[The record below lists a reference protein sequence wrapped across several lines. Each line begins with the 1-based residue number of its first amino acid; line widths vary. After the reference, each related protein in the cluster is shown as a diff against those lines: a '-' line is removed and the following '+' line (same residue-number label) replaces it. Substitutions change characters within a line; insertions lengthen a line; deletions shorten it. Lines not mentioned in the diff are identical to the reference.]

1 MTVGCRLRAG
11 AASMARSASSD
22 SLRATATRSYSGDV
36 SAASISPNRRYT
48 SASVRALPTGA
59 ALAAVGPG
67 IATTLALAFSAEATG
82 ALSRSVDRVWN
93 VYTLVAPN
101 AGARER
107 SLRGQTAHPL
117 STRRSAS
124 LMTLSTT
131 FRRTVS
137 LVALSAVAGSAG
149 LAGSASAAT
158 IGAPEGQGPGARIP
172 INFAAFKEPANNL
185 LPKNHRIVRKHVE
198 LPRGEKA
205 STVMT
210 APAGFKIVTV
220 GLGNGNQVG
229 GAVDDVHYSGKR
241 SVRVRLFTNNRAV
254 AKGQTGTG
262 TVYILARRA

>member
-1 MTVGCRLRAG
+1 
-11 AASMARSASSD
+11 
-22 SLRATATRSYSGDV
+22 
-36 SAASISPNRRYT
+36 
-48 SASVRALPTGA
+48 
-59 ALAAVGPG
+59 
-67 IATTLALAFSAEATG
+67 
-82 ALSRSVDRVWN
+82 
-93 VYTLVAPN
+93 
-101 AGARER
+101 
-107 SLRGQTAHPL
+107 
-117 STRRSAS
+117 
-124 LMTLSTT
+124 MTLSAT

-158 IGAPEGQGPGARIP
+158 IGAPEVQGPGARIP

-198 LPRGEKA
+198 LARGEKA